1 MSNDRNYEVGRG
13 KPPKHAQFKPGH
25 SGNPKG
31 RPKKAAQ
38 QEKDLFDL
46 VLERLDQPIDLMFGG
61 RQVRMPAKE
70 AVAHQIVSR
79 AVKGDFKALH
89 LLERLID
96 RTHLKTATRIQLDRP
111 GHDDD
116 LSESDEAVIERFLQR
131 QEKKTTDGDG
141 DDDLDDDGSLVQ

>member
-1 MSNDRNYEVGRG
+1 MSNDRNYEVGYG
-13 KPPKHAQFKPGH
+13 KPPKPTRFPPGR
-25 SGNPKG
+25 SGNPRG
-31 RPKKAAQ
+31 RPKKAEA

-70 AVAHQIVSR
+70 ALAHQIISR

-96 RTHLKTATRIQLDRP
+96 RKHLNTATRIQINRP

-131 QEKKTTDGDG
+131 QEKKTTDGGGDNDG
-141 DDDLDDDGSLVQ
+141 GAAQ